1 MSKLFR
7 IYNGEK
13 NNKADKAFLG
23 GASGIR
29 DYDNIRYPIFLD
41 FNRALFLEY
50 WSEDEIKLGKDISDY
65 NSLTKGEQYAY
76 KMQIGALNWLD
87 SIATDFNYLL
97 GYVVSDPAIRSVLAL
112 INSFEVLHN
121 RSYQYLT
128 STVLN
133 QQEKEESFNEVQ
145 KIPEM
150 VERNMH
156 IIKPIQDAADVVKI
170 GRASCRERV

>member
-97 GYVVSDPAIRSVLAL
+97 GYVVSDPAIRSDRKSTRL
-112 INSFEVLHN
+112 NSSH
-121 RSYQYLT
+121 
-128 STVLN
+128 
-133 QQEKEESFNEVQ
+133 
-145 KIPEM
+145 
-150 VERNMH
+150 
-156 IIKPIQDAADVVKI
+156 
-170 GRASCRERV
+170 